1 VFLFFFARYFFHN
14 KLIVKIRQTS
24 RKLTCALH
32 ICSFSTEIK
41 KVPAVISALQFRRQ
55 TQAWVTRQSNVTDKI
70 MTSFQ
75 RNSDSRC
82 ACYICAW
89 AQPQRWVDFVHR
101 VHPLTLL
108 LWPSTSA
115 ALPPSLSS
123 SSVLLVLLT
132 VDVLALPLALSSLK
146 LSPFAALVP
155 CPLLSLSLSLSLLLP
170 CRAVLLVSFCF
181 DRIREPGEGARATA
195 AGSGRRRW
203 VGAFPAGDGRGSVRR
218 RGGRFARGQAVR
230 GRRSGAGDG
239 ARTPLACLRVRVR
252 RAENR

>member
-55 TQAWVTRQSNVTDKI
+55 TQAWGTRQSNVTDKI

-75 RNSDSRC
+75 RNSYSRC

-155 CPLLSLSLSLSLLLP
+155 CPLLSLSLSLSPPPVPRCAPRL
-170 CRAVLLVSFCF
+170 VLLRQ
-181 DRIREPGEGARATA
+181 DPGTR
-195 AGSGRRRW
+195 
-203 VGAFPAGDGRGSVRR
+203 RGSESDCSWFWAATL
-218 RGGRFARGQAVR
+218 GGRLP
-230 GRRSGAGDG
+230 GR
-239 ARTPLACLRVRVR
+239 
-252 RAENR
+252 